1 MIRSN
6 GGRKLGSRSRRT
18 RLRIA
23 RLQLFVF
30 VARPRGTPAIRP
42 TRDTSKAANEN
53 GGLAV
58 RSAMTMRWLSYRL
71 GNSCHSGP
79 KALNPRGLGTES
91 PTGTG
96 TLPNGDFDGRNRPSS
111 GLGSLAGFWV
121 SPIGRIE
128 ASPEGPLPFEPSP
141 VNATPSGLIAKSWS
155 RVVGQN
161 YQTGTSTCETL
172 F

>member
-1 MIRSN
+1 MVVCGTLCNDNAVAVIPA
-6 GGRKLGSRSRRT
+6 RKLVPFWPQSVKSR
-18 RLRIA
+18 
-23 RLQLFVF
+23 
-30 VARPRGTPAIRP
+30 G
-42 TRDTSKAANEN
+42 
-53 GGLAV
+53 
-58 RSAMTMRWLSYRL
+58 M
-71 GNSCHSGP
+71 
-79 KALNPRGLGTES
+79 GTES
-91 PTGTG
+91 LTGTG

-111 GLGSLAGFWV
+111 GARLVAGFWV